1 MQVLTIF
8 AYKKIFLLDCKIQFT
23 FDLDLSFHARI
34 KIQKSILFYDRKN
47 TIITWFLFLHIF
59 FYLWHNTSKNVE
71 NSFLSSNLLFYCLD
85 TKRLFSRFLKKHR
98 TNQRKITRKS
108 IHFQLPNFA
117 RKKVSSISEIF
128 YLSLFTSIYSQLSS
142 TTLKEKYLKVTE
154 SQIVKFR
161 QQYMIL
167 SLTIILLLPT
177 RSAKNL

>member
-8 AYKKIFLLDCKIQFT
+8 DYKKIFLLDCKIQFT

-85 TKRLFSRFLKKHR
+85 TKRLFSRFL
-98 TNQRKITRKS
+98 RKNIGPIKGKSQENLFIFNYKS
-108 IHFQLPNFA
+108 IGTKTGNLPGDGQKHTFSIG
-117 RKKVSSISEIF
+117 VSPKTKS
-128 YLSLFTSIYSQLSS
+128 
-142 TTLKEKYLKVTE
+142 
-154 SQIVKFR
+154 
-161 QQYMIL
+161 
-167 SLTIILLLPT
+167 
-177 RSAKNL
+177 

>member
-8 AYKKIFLLDCKIQFT
+8 DYKKRIFLLNCKIQFT
-23 FDLDLSFHARI
+23 FDLDFSFHAHI
-34 KIQKSILFYDRKN
+34 KIQKSILFMIGKLGFIFLLVAKYIKNCRKQFF
-47 TIITWFLFLHIF
+47 IIK
-59 FYLWHNTSKNVE
+59 S
-71 NSFLSSNLLFYCLD
+71 SFLL
-85 TKRLFSRFLKKHR
+85 SRHQKIILQISKKKHR